1 MSHSILSQLQFCEM
15 ENEQLKKRIKE
26 KDKEIERLTLLLI
39 QKSEVLKSQKETIKE

>member
-1 MSHSILSQLQFCEM
+1 M